1 MDKIL
6 PRLNP
11 VIDLVID
18 TSSRAN
24 TYCDTSPQGNFPVS
38 FLCLHL
44 LRGTFATLAVD
55 SVMVPFRLKSLTV

>member
-24 TYCDTSPQGNFPVS
+24 TYCDTSPQGSFPVL
-38 FLCLHL
+38 FLSLSQLC
-44 LRGTFATLAVD
+44 GTLPTQLADGV
-55 SVMVPFRLKSLTV
+55 VVPFSLKCLTV